1 LYTIGRRANSGIIAG
16 AGREFASCAA
26 TRKLNDGSRKISSFE
41 CAVCGVTMESWN
53 TAWVPAYRLVVG
65 RIRKPDQN

>member
-1 LYTIGRRANSGIIAG
+1 MVETGNRSCECGAVYRRTEALA
-16 AGREFASCAA
+16 AGRQ
-26 TRKLNDGSRKISSFE
+26 ISSFE

-65 RIRKPDQN
+65 RIRKPDQS